1 MKHALTANLG
11 WKLISLGLAF
21 VLWAVM
27 GRQSEMA
34 MNVSAPV
41 QYRNI
46 ADDLDISSDIPEHV
60 SLEVRGP
67 ADRLTPA
74 YLATASVAL
83 DFGSLHSPGEYTFNI
98 DGRNTRLP
106 LGIALARAVP
116 SQIRVRFERSVMRE
130 IPVHP
135 RFFGTP
141 PDGYR
146 LALCRLHPQTIEIR
160 GPESHVAPLDSVQ
173 TDPIDLTGVVGER
186 NGRVH
191 TYLGDPQIQV
201 VGHETVEYTL
211 TMQKGAGRQ
220 R

>member
-1 MKHALTANLG
+1 MRRALTANLG
-11 WKLISLGLAF
+11 WKLLSLGLAF

-74 YLATASVAL
+74 YLANASVAL
-83 DFGSLHSPGEYTFNI
+83 DFAPLHSPGEYTFNI
-98 DGRNTRLP
+98 DARDTRLP
-106 LGIALARAVP
+106 LGITLARAVP
-116 SQIRVRFERSVMRE
+116 SQIRVRFERSVTRE
-130 IPVHP
+130 VPVRA

-141 PDGYR
+141 PEGYR
-146 LALCRLHPQTIEIR
+146 LELCRLHPQTVEVR

-186 NGRVH
+186 AGRVH

-201 VGHETVEYTL
+201 VGHETVEYTV
-211 TMQKGAGRQ
+211 TMQKGGGRQ